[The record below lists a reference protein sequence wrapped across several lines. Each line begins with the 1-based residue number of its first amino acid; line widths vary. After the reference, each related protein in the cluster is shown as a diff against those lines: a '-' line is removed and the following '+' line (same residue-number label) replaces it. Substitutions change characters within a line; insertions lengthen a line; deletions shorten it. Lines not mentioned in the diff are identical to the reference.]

1 MIVLKNV
8 SLSDMDL
15 QTLTDSWKRKQEARY
30 RKRCKFDDALLGFV
44 ISGTRLNHYTSLMM
58 MIRRRRRMTRR
69 KKQTLLRE
77 NVKDANV
84 KKPALKKPKKV
95 QPALRRCQ
103 EVGKGKEK
111 SPRKMNQF

>member
-1 MIVLKNV
+1 
-8 SLSDMDL
+8 
-15 QTLTDSWKRKQEARY
+15 
-30 RKRCKFDDALLGFV
+30 
-44 ISGTRLNHYTSLMM
+44 
-58 MIRRRRRMTRR
+58 MTRR